1 MFWQS
6 LRSGIVR
13 ICVLRASSRAWRE
26 RVGAKR
32 PGIMTF
38 REIID
43 REDQNT
49 DSIWLYR
56 EGMFMKAYERS
67 AFFAHTLIHEFKLSK
82 RYIKTVNMDVIS
94 LGFPEQT
101 IPKWLNGYVYEWV
114 QDGLLRCHM
123 RKAFDEVEFHNWKEV
138 VSVNVG
144 DRFTPHTAVIEK
156 SPLYKVTYDLM
167 TQVFEF
173 NKNISKNVS
182 NPIGLRLK
190 ELSYKLCYSVRMLYD
205 VPDRDAHIDIALEYC
220 SEIKFVLQVLKDL
233 KEISVNTFA
242 LASERVVSVSKQLS
256 ALRGKVMAKV
266 HEGD

>member
-1 MFWQS
+1 
-6 LRSGIVR
+6 
-13 ICVLRASSRAWRE
+13 
-26 RVGAKR
+26 
-32 PGIMTF
+32 MTF
-38 REIID
+38 KEIIE
-43 REDQNT
+43 RENQNV

-67 AFFAHTLIHEFKLSK
+67 AFFAHTFIHEFKLSK

-101 IPKWLNGYVYEWV
+101 IPKWLNGYVYEWE

-123 RKAFDEVEFHNWKEV
+123 RKVFDEVEFHNWKEV
-138 VSVNVG
+138 VRVNVG

-167 TQVFEF
+167 TQVFDF
-173 NKNISKNVS
+173 SAHISKNVA
-182 NPIGLRLK
+182 NPLGFRLK
-190 ELSYKLCYSVRMLYD
+190 DLAYKLCYSVRVLYD
-205 VPDRDAHIDIALEYC
+205 VADRDAHIDAALEYC
-220 SEIKFVLQVLKDL
+220 SEIKFALQVLKDL

-242 LASERVVSVSKQLS
+242 LASERIVSVSKQLS
-256 ALRGKVMAKV
+256 VLRGKVTAKV

>member
-1 MFWQS
+1 MRFVAF
-6 LRSGIVR
+6 LSGPAR
-13 ICVLRASSRAWRE
+13 DHD
-26 RVGAKR
+26 GAQR
-32 PGIMTF
+32 PNLMTF
-38 REIID
+38 REIIE

-56 EGMFMKAYERS
+56 EGLFMKAYERS

-138 VSVNVG
+138 VKVNVG

-167 TQVFEF
+167 TQVF
-173 NKNISKNVS
+173 V
-182 NPIGLRLK
+182 
-190 ELSYKLCYSVRMLYD
+190 
-205 VPDRDAHIDIALEYC
+205 
-220 SEIKFVLQVLKDL
+220 
-233 KEISVNTFA
+233 
-242 LASERVVSVSKQLS
+242 
-256 ALRGKVMAKV
+256 
-266 HEGD
+266 